1 MPTRRRRFRARPKP
15 QPKRPPANLEIRVP
29 EVRLIGGDGEQLGVV
44 PTQEALTR
52 AHEAGSDLVIVAEK
66 ATPPV
71 ARILEL
77 GKYMYEKRKADAKQR
92 AKSKSG
98 GMKGVRIGFQTD
110 EHDWKMRLNQAAEFI
125 QEGNKVKVEMRLRG
139 RERQRLPQAVGKIQ
153 QFIKDMTIPVRQE
166 GTLSRSFNNLSVILT
181 KG

>member
-15 QPKRPPANLEIRVP
+15 QPKRPPANQEIRVP
-29 EVRLIGGDGEQLGVV
+29 EVRLIGAGGEQLGIL
-44 PTQEALTR
+44 PTREAFARAQEA
-52 AHEAGSDLVIVAEK
+52 GQDLVIVAEK
-66 ATPPV
+66 AMPPV

-110 EHDWKMRLNQAAEFI
+110 EHDWNMRLNQAAEFI
-125 QEGNKVKVEMRLRG
+125 NEGNKVKVEMRLRG
-139 RERQRLPQAVGKIQ
+139 RERQRLDQAQAKIE
-153 QFIKDMTIPVRQE
+153 QFIREMPIPARQE
-166 GTLSRSFNNLSVILT
+166 GNISRSFNNLSVVLT

>member
-15 QPKRPPANLEIRVP
+15 QTKRPPANNEIRVP
-29 EVRLIGGDGEQLGVV
+29 EVRLIDVDGQQLGVV
-44 PTQEALTR
+44 PTVQALTK
-52 AHEAGSDLVIVAEK
+52 AHEAGHDLVIVAEK
-66 ATPPV
+66 AAPPV

-92 AKSKSG
+92 SKSKSG

-110 EHDWKMRLNQAAEFI
+110 EHDWNMRLNQAAEFI
-125 QEGNKVKVEMRLRG
+125 KEGNKVKVEMRLRG
-139 RERQRLPQAVGKIQ
+139 RERQRLDQAQSKIE
-153 QFIKDMTIPVRQE
+153 QFSHDMPIPVRRE
-166 GTLSRSFNNLSVILT
+166 GSISRSYNNLSAILT

>member
-15 QPKRPPANLEIRVP
+15 QTKRPPANQEIRAP
-29 EVRLIGGDGEQLGVV
+29 EVRLIGVDGEQLGVV
-44 PTQEALTR
+44 PTQQALVR
-52 AHEAGSDLVIVAEK
+52 AHEAGHDLVIVAEK
-66 ATPPV
+66 AVPPV

-98 GMKGVRIGFQTD
+98 GLKGIRIGFQTD
-110 EHDWKMRLNQAAEFI
+110 EHDWNMRLKQAAEFM

-139 RERQRLPQAVGKIQ
+139 RERQRLDQAQAKIL
-153 QFIKDMTIPVRQE
+153 QFVREMPIPARQE
-166 GTLSRSFNNLSVILT
+166 GNISRSFNNLSVVLT